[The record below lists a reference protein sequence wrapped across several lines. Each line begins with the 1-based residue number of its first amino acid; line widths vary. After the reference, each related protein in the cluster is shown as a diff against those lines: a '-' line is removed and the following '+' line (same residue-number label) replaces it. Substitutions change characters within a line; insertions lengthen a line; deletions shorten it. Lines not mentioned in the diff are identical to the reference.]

1 MGRPCIADGL
11 RARPTLWPPLRLARL
26 CREHES
32 VAVVLPAWS
41 PTENHRRGGYMR
53 SIALDVHRDFCE
65 VAIKDESG
73 LRLAGRVK
81 SSVSE
86 LELFAQSLA
95 PDDEVALEA
104 TGGALQIARILE
116 GHVARVVIANTR
128 KLSAIAESKVKT
140 DKVDAKTL
148 CELLAAGFLPAVWSP
163 DEWTRALRR
172 RLQRRSKLVR
182 SRTRAKN
189 ECHAVLARNLKGRPP
204 MTDVF
209 GKAGRRWLAALELPA
224 DERETVD
231 CCLREVDFLDN
242 EIGLI
247 ERELARQA
255 LSSEEIRRLMS
266 VPGVS
271 LVSAAAFVAAVGDI
285 HRFSSPK
292 KLVSYL
298 GLDPRVR
305 QSGEGPARHGR
316 ISKQGSPEARHMLC
330 EAAWVVVRTP
340 GPLRAFYERVR
351 TRRGAQIALV
361 ATARKLS
368 VLFWHLLTR
377 EEDYAFGRPSL
388 TRRKLRGLELKA
400 KDGRR
405 SWPSGHALS
414 TKSERAREAEFA
426 EQIET
431 AYRRFVQ
438 DWQPKPKSGAG
449 ATRGRASS
457 KPTSGKQRG
466 RASVP
471 NSAL

>member
-41 PTENHRRGGYMR
+41 PIHRHLRGGYMR

-73 LRLAGRVK
+73 PRLAGRVK

-140 DKVDAKTL
+140 DKLDAKTL
-148 CELLAAGFLPAVWSP
+148 CELLAAGFLPAVFSP
-163 DEWTRALRR
+163 DEFTRALRR
-172 RLQRRSKLVR
+172 RLQRRSKLV
-182 SRTRAKN
+182 
-189 ECHAVLARNLKGRPP
+189 
-204 MTDVF
+204 
-209 GKAGRRWLAALELPA
+209 
-224 DERETVD
+224 
-231 CCLREVDFLDN
+231 
-242 EIGLI
+242 
-247 ERELARQA
+247 
-255 LSSEEIRRLMS
+255 
-266 VPGVS
+266 
-271 LVSAAAFVAAVGDI
+271 
-285 HRFSSPK
+285 
-292 KLVSYL
+292 SYV

-305 QSGEGPARHGR
+305 QSGEGPARHGH
-316 ISKQGSPEARHMLC
+316 ISKQGSSEARHMLC
-330 EAAWVVVRTP
+330 EAAWVAVRTP

-351 TRRGAQIALV
+351 ARRGAQVALV
-361 ATARKLS
+361 ATARKLG

-388 TRRKLRGLELKA
+388 TRRKLRALELKTEEGWRR
-400 KDGRR
+400 GRY
-405 SWPSGHALS
+405 SGPRVHETRNES
-414 TKSERAREAEFA
+414 QHEREFA

-431 AYRRFVQ
+431 AYRRFVE

-457 KPTSGKQRG
+457 SHLLGEETTARQG
-466 RASVP
+466 
-471 NSAL
+471 SAPEPAL

>member
-1 MGRPCIADGL
+1 
-11 RARPTLWPPLRLARL
+11 
-26 CREHES
+26 
-32 VAVVLPAWS
+32 
-41 PTENHRRGGYMR
+41 MR

-73 LRLAGRVK
+73 LRLAGRVR

-104 TGGALQIARILE
+104 TGGALAIARILE

-140 DKVDAKTL
+140 DKLDAKTL
-148 CELLAAGFLPAVWSP
+148 CELLAAGFLPAVFSP
-163 DEWTRALRR
+163 DEFTRALRR
-172 RLQRRSKLVR
+172 RLQRRAKLVR

-209 GKAGRRWLAALELPA
+209 GKAGRQWLAALQLPP
-224 DERETVD
+224 DESETVEG
-231 CCLREVDFLDN
+231 CLREVDFLDS
-242 EIGLI
+242 EVGLI
-247 ERELARQA
+247 ERELAREA
-255 LSSEEIRRLMS
+255 LDSAQIRRLMS

-285 HRFSSPK
+285 HRFQSPK

-305 QSGEGPARHGR
+305 QSGEAPARHGH
-316 ISKQGSPEARHMLC
+316 ISKQGSAEARHMLC
-330 EAAWVVVRTP
+330 EAAWVALRTP

-351 TRRGAQIALV
+351 ARRGAQIALV
-361 ATARKLS
+361 ATARKLC

-377 EEDYAFGRPSL
+377 EADYAFERPSL
-388 TRRKLRGLELKA
+388 TRRKLRALELKVDEGWRRGKHSGPRVHETK
-400 KDGRR
+400 KDR
-405 SWPSGHALS
+405 
-414 TKSERAREAEFA
+414 EREREFA
-426 EQIET
+426 EQSEI
-431 AYRRFVQ
+431 AYRRLVK
-438 DWQPKPKSGAG
+438 DWQPKPKKKGAG
-449 ATRGRASS
+449 ARRGRASS
-457 KPTSGKQRG
+457 SH
-466 RASVP
+466 
-471 NSAL
+471 

>member
-1 MGRPCIADGL
+1 
-11 RARPTLWPPLRLARL
+11 
-26 CREHES
+26 
-32 VAVVLPAWS
+32 
-41 PTENHRRGGYMR
+41 MR
-53 SIALDVHRDFCE
+53 WIALDVHRDFCE

-81 SSVSE
+81 SSPAE
-86 LELFAQSLA
+86 LELFAQSLS
-95 PDDEVALEA
+95 PDDQVALEA
-104 TGGALQIARILE
+104 TGPALAIARIIE
-116 GHVARVVIANTR
+116 PHVGRVLIANTR
-128 KLSAIAESKVKT
+128 KLRAIAESKVKT

-148 CELLAAGFLPAVWSP
+148 CELLAAGFLPAVFSP
-163 DEWTRALRR
+163 DEFTRALRR

-189 ECHAVLARNLKGRPP
+189 ECHAVLARNLMGRPP

-209 GKAGRRWLAALELPA
+209 GKAGREWLAALELPA
-224 DERETVD
+224 DERETVE
-231 CCLREVDFLDN
+231 CCLREVDFLDS
-242 EIGLI
+242 EVGLI
-247 ERELARQA
+247 ERELAAQA
-255 LSSEEIRRLMS
+255 LDSEEIRRLMT

-271 LVSAAAFVAAVGDI
+271 LVSAAAFVAAVGDV

-292 KLVSYL
+292 RLVSYL

-305 QSGEGPARHGR
+305 QSGEAPARHGR
-316 ISKQGSPEARHMLC
+316 ISKQGPAEARHMLC
-330 EAAWVVVRTP
+330 EAAWVLVRTP
-340 GPLRAFYERVR
+340 GPLRAFHERVR
-351 TRRGAQIALV
+351 ARRGTQIALV

-405 SWPSGHALS
+405 SWPSGHAVG
-414 TKSERAREAEFA
+414 TKQDREREREFA
-426 EQIET
+426 QQVET
-431 AYRRFVQ
+431 AYRRLVA
-438 DWQPKPKSGAG
+438 DWQPHAPRSGAG

-457 KPTSGKQRG
+457 RPSSGKQRG

-471 NSAL
+471 NPAL

>member
-1 MGRPCIADGL
+1 
-11 RARPTLWPPLRLARL
+11 
-26 CREHES
+26 
-32 VAVVLPAWS
+32 
-41 PTENHRRGGYMR
+41 MR

-73 LRLAGRVK
+73 LWLAGRVRT
-81 SSVSE
+81 S
-86 LELFAQSLA
+86 LEDLRLFAQSLA
-95 PDDEVALEA
+95 ADDQVALEA
-104 TGGALQIARILE
+104 TGPAQAIARILE
-116 GHVARVVIANTR
+116 PHVGRVLIANTR
-128 KLSAIAESKVKT
+128 KLRAIAESKVKT
-140 DKVDAKTL
+140 DKLDAKTL
-148 CELLAAGFLPAVWSP
+148 CELLAAGFLPAVFSP
-163 DEWTRALRR
+163 DEFTRALRR

-209 GKAGRRWLAALELPA
+209 GKAGRAWLAALELPA
-224 DERETVD
+224 DESETVEG
-231 CCLREVDFLDN
+231 CLREVDFLDS
-242 EIGLI
+242 EVGLI
-247 ERELARQA
+247 ESELARQG
-255 LSSEEIRRLMS
+255 LCSGEIRRLMS

-285 HRFSSPK
+285 HRFHSPK
-292 KLVSYL
+292 RVVSYV

-305 QSGEGPARHGR
+305 QSGEAPARHGR

-330 EAAWVVVRTP
+330 EAAWVAVRTP

-351 TRRGAQIALV
+351 ARRGAQIALV